1 MTQNAQLSGVTW
13 GRTACYVIAL
23 LAVLLFG
30 ALPMF
35 AQFDTGTITGTTTDS
50 SGAVVSHAAI
60 TVTNVGTGI
69 QKNYVTDE
77 NGNFVA
83 SSLPY
88 GTYVVATSATGFAEN
103 KSQPVVLSVGATV
116 QVNLTLGV
124 AASQESVQVNGTAT
138 TVDTSSSVSGTTLN
152 TDQVANLPIN
162 GRDVSEFLEVAPGSV
177 GSTGFFQGSVN
188 GMENI
193 FTGLNITVDGQSA
206 MRGDISGFLDTEGQ
220 ETARITRASVDSIQE
235 IDYSNS
241 GYTAETG
248 HSLGPQMNIITKSGT
263 NDYHGSLFEYFRN
276 DALDAK
282 DYFAT
287 GPEPLR
293 LNQFGGNF
301 SGPLV
306 RNKMFFFVNYEGDR
320 THVTILNALNHTLS
334 AYARQRM
341 AGTPSMAPVLAQFA
355 PLPTACN
362 VIPAPAQCV
371 GTGPPGLPML
381 NFPDAVD
388 PSQSDMVYDPAVL
401 PNILRE
407 DTGSV
412 RLDYNIS
419 EKDRIFFRYNIN
431 DSLTNDT
438 YGMNVGQVSPQKLR
452 TQLAKVDE
460 THTFTPT
467 LLNEFSVAIN
477 RFYSD
482 TNSNTPT
489 PLVGFAGFFADL
501 GSLPGP
507 NTFNQVTPFADLEI
521 FDNVSKTIG
530 RHTLKFGPQ
539 IRINRNNEWLRPQQ
553 TYDYANVNSLIINDD
568 SLPTSP
574 GVFVLQKIGFPGFVS
589 NHNSNWDFY
598 VQDDWKVHNRLTLNL
613 GLRYDYNTVWTTGA
627 NQGQTFDVAT
637 QALLPPNQAAYSAPK
652 GDWAPRVGFAWD
664 TNGKGKTVV
673 HGYGGLFYNPMHFNF
688 ATTTNVPALAS
699 YNESLFNAIFA
710 NPPFS
715 IDYPS
720 PNPPLVAGT
729 QNVNAFP
736 QHPKDPVATNWL
748 FDIQQEIARGTVLT
762 LSYVGNNVHHM
773 QAGVDFA
780 GLNANPANVFTQAR
794 QFPNFANENILSDGL
809 GSHYNSL
816 QVKLIRNVGKLNLQA
831 NYTWSHE
838 IDDMLNVFSPGFE
851 SPYTPAFDRG
861 SGDWDVRHNFTG
873 NALYSLPDLKGSNS
887 FVRTALGGWQTSGII
902 QTRSG
907 LPTNVT
913 LVSGFF
919 GNPVRPDLVPGQ
931 PLWLPN
937 HSWPGSSYNIDA
949 FAVEPTYDGTPGAT
963 IGSVGRNSLRGPAY
977 FQLDLSGMKNFAITQ
992 RVTMQFRA
1000 DIFNIFNHPN
1010 FTNPDGGICTSV
1022 QGVSGSVPAS
1032 CTISPV
1038 TGLPEINGSFGRI
1051 GQTIADAD
1059 GTQIGGGTA
1068 RQAQFSLR
1076 FTF

>member
-1 MTQNAQLSGVTW
+1 MTQNAQLLGVTW
-13 GRTACYVIAL
+13 FRIAFYAIAL
-23 LAVLLFG
+23 LAVVGFG
-30 ALPMF
+30 ALPML
-35 AQFDTGTITGTTTDS
+35 AQFDTGTINGRVTDV
-50 SGAVVSHAAI
+50 SGAVVANAAI
-60 TVTNVGTGI
+60 IVENVGTGI
-69 QKNYVTDE
+69 QKNFVTDQ

-88 GTYVVATSATGFAEN
+88 GTYVVTIRASGFAEN
-103 KSQPVVLSVGATV
+103 KSQPVVLNVGSTV
-116 QVNLTLGV
+116 QLNLIVAV

-138 TVDTSSSVSGTTLN
+138 TVDTSSSVSGTTLDTN
-152 TDQVANLPIN
+152 QVANLPIN
-162 GRDVSEFLEVAPGSV
+162 GRDVSEFLEVSPGSV

-193 FTGLNITVDGQSA
+193 FTGLNITLDGQSA
-206 MRGDISGFLDTEGQ
+206 MRGDINGFLDTEGQ

-263 NDYHGSLFEYFRN
+263 NDYHGSVYEYFRN
-276 DALDAK
+276 DAIDAK

-293 LNQFGGNF
+293 MNQFGGNF
-301 SGPLV
+301 GGAIIK
-306 RNKMFFFVNYEGDR
+306 NKLFFFANYEGDR

-341 AGTPSMAPVLAQFA
+341 AATPALAPVLAQFA
-355 PLPTACN
+355 PIPAGCDA
-362 VIPAPAQCV
+362 IPAPQACV
-371 GTGPPGLPML
+371 GNL
-381 NFPDAVD
+381 NFPDNTD
-388 PSQSDMVYDPAVL
+388 PAHPNQSDMIYDPASL

-412 RLDYNIS
+412 RIDYNVS
-419 EKDRIFFRYNIN
+419 QRDRVFFRYNIN
-431 DSLTNDT
+431 DSSTLYT
-438 YGMNVGQVSPQKLR
+438 YGLNEGQVSPQALR
-452 TQLAKVDE
+452 TQLGKLDE
-460 THTFTPT
+460 THTFSST

-477 RFYSD
+477 RFYSN

-489 PLVGFAGFFADL
+489 PLAGFAGFFTDL

-507 NTFNQVTPFADLEI
+507 NTFNQVTPFADVEI

-553 TYDYANVNSLIINDD
+553 TYDYASVSDLVQNN
-568 SLPTSP
+568 
-574 GVFVLQKIGFPGFVS
+574 VFVLQKIGFPGFVG
-589 NHNSNWDFY
+589 NRNSSWDFY
-598 VQDDWKVHNRLTLNL
+598 VQDDWRVTNKLTLNL
-613 GLRYDYNTVWTTGA
+613 GLRYDYNTVWTTGP
-627 NQGQTFDVAT
+627 NQGQNFDVASQT
-637 QALLPPNQAAYSAPK
+637 VLPLNQDAYTAPK
-652 GDWAPRVGFAWD
+652 GDVAPRVGFAWD
-664 TNGKGKTVV
+664 PFGKGKTVI

-699 YNESLFNAIFA
+699 YSDNFFQA
-710 NPPFS
+710 S
-715 IDYPS
+715 INYPS
-720 PNPPLVAGT
+720 PNPPLIAGT

-736 QHPKDPVATNWL
+736 QHPKDPVSTNWL
-748 FDIQQEIARGTVLT
+748 FGIQQEVARNTILTVN
-762 LSYVGNNVHHM
+762 YVANNAHHM

-780 GLNANPANVFTQAR
+780 ALNANPANVFTQAR
-794 QFPNFANENILSDGL
+794 PYSGFANENILSDNL

-816 QVKLIRNVGKLNLQA
+816 QAKLDRKVGKLNLEV

-851 SPYTPAFDRG
+851 DPYTPAYDHG
-861 SGDWDVRHNFTG
+861 SGDWDVRHNLTSSVV
-873 NALYSLPDLKGSNS
+873 YSLPELKGSSS
-887 FVRTALGGWQTSGII
+887 FVQKAFGGWQTSGIL

-907 LPTNVT
+907 LPTNIT

-919 GNPVRPDLVPGQ
+919 GNPVRPDYVSGE
-931 PLWLPN
+931 PLWLPS
-937 HSWPGSSYNIDA
+937 HSWPNSSYNINA
-949 FAVEPTYDGTPGAT
+949 FTVEPTYDGTPGAT
-963 IGSVGRNSLRGPAY
+963 IGTVGRNSLRGPAY
-977 FQLDLSGMKNFAITQ
+977 FQFDLSGMKNFAITE

-1000 DIFNIFNHPN
+1000 DIFNLFNHPN

-1022 QGVSGSVPAS
+1022 QSVLGTSPAS
-1032 CTISPV
+1032 CTINPV
-1038 TGLPEINGSFGRI
+1038 TMLPAINSNFGRV

-1076 FTF
+1076 FSF

>member
-13 GRTACYVIAL
+13 FRTFFHAIAL
-23 LAVLLFG
+23 LAIVVFG
-30 ALPMF
+30 ALPML
-35 AQFDTGTITGTTTDS
+35 AQFDTGTITGTTTDA
-50 SGAVVSHAAI
+50 SGAVVAHAAI

-69 QKNYVTDE
+69 QKSFVTDQ

-88 GTYVVATSATGFAEN
+88 GTYVVATHASGFAES
-103 KSQPVVLSVGATV
+103 KSAPVVLSVGATV

-138 TVDTSSSVSGTTLN
+138 TVDTSSSMSGTTLDTN
-152 TDQVANLPIN
+152 QVANLPIN

-177 GSTGFFQGSVN
+177 GSAGFFQGSVN

-206 MRGDISGFLDTEGQ
+206 MRGDINGFLDTEGQ
-220 ETARITRASVDSIQE
+220 ESARITRASVDSIQE

-263 NDYHGSLFEYFRN
+263 NDYHGSVFEYLRN

-282 DYFAT
+282 DFFAT
-287 GPEPLR
+287 SKQPLR
-293 LNQFGGNF
+293 LNQFGGNLG
-301 SGPLV
+301 GPIV
-306 RNKMFFFVNYEGDR
+306 KNKLFFFVNYEGDR
-320 THVTILNALNHTLS
+320 THITIERPLNHTLS
-334 AYARQRM
+334 AFARQRM
-341 AGTPSMAPVLAQFA
+341 AATPSMAPILAQFA
-355 PLPTACN
+355 PLPAACN
-362 VIPAPAQCV
+362 AIPAPQSCL
-371 GTGPPGLPML
+371 GTGAGKL
-381 NFPDAVD
+381 NFPDSMD
-388 PSQSDMVYDPAVL
+388 PSQSDMVYDPASL

-412 RLDYNIS
+412 RLDYNVS
-419 EKDRIFFRYNIN
+419 ERDRVFFRYNIN
-431 DSLTNDT
+431 DSNTLFT
-438 YGMNVGQVSPQKLR
+438 YGLNQGQVSPQALR

-460 THTFTPT
+460 THTFSST

-477 RFYSD
+477 RFHSD

-489 PLVGFAGFFADL
+489 PLVSIAGFFADL
-501 GSLPGP
+501 GSLPGA

-530 RHTLKFGPQ
+530 RHTIKFGPQ

-553 TYDYANVNSLIINDD
+553 SYDYPDVNSLVRNDG
-568 SLPTSP
+568 STIQ
-574 GVFVLQKIGFPGFVS
+574 GVFVLQKIGFPGFVN

-598 VQDDWKVHNRLTLNL
+598 VQDDWKVNNRLTLNL
-613 GLRYDYNTVWTTGA
+613 GLRYDYNTVWATGA
-627 NQGQTFDVAT
+627 NQGQNFDVAT
-637 QALLPPNQAAYSAPK
+637 QSLLPLNQAAYNAPK

-664 TNGKGKTVV
+664 PNGKGKTVI

-699 YNESLFNAIFA
+699 YNVNVFQAIFA

-720 PNPPLVAGT
+720 PNPPLLTGI
-729 QNVNAFP
+729 QNVNSFP
-736 QHPKDPVATNWL
+736 RNPKDPVSTNWL
-748 FDIQQEIARGTVLT
+748 FDIQQEVARGTVLT
-762 LSYVGNNVHHM
+762 VSYVGNNVHHM

-780 GLNANPANVFTQAR
+780 ALNANPANVFTQAR
-794 QFPNFANENILSDGL
+794 KYSGFANENVLADGL

-851 SPYTPAFDRG
+851 SPYTPIYDRG

-873 NALYSLPDLKGSNS
+873 SALYSLPTLKGSNS
-887 FVRTALGGWQTSGII
+887 FVQKALGGWQTSGII

-907 LPTNVT
+907 LPTNIT

-937 HSWPGSSYNIDA
+937 HSWPGSSYNINA
-949 FAVEPTYDGTPGAT
+949 FAVEPTYVGTPGGT
-963 IGSVGRNSLRGPAY
+963 IGTVGRNSLRGPAY
-977 FQLDLSGMKNFAITQ
+977 FQLDLSGMKNFAITE

-1022 QGVSGSVPAS
+1022 QSATPTTPAS
-1032 CTISPV
+1032 CTINPK
-1038 TGLPEINGSFGRI
+1038 TGTPAINSNFGRV
-1051 GQTIADAD
+1051 GGTIADAD

>member
-1 MTQNAQLSGVTW
+1 MTQNALLSRMT
-13 GRTACYVIAL
+13 RARRAFHAITI
-23 LAVLLFG
+23 LAVVVFG

-35 AQFDTGTITGTTTDS
+35 AQFDTGTITGTATDA
-50 SGAVVSHAAI
+50 SGAVVAHAPI

-69 QKNYVTDE
+69 QKNFVTDQ

-88 GTYVVATSATGFAEN
+88 GTYVVATHASGFAES
-103 KSQPVVLSVGATV
+103 KSQPVVLNVGATV
-116 QVNLTLGV
+116 QVNLTVAV
-124 AASQESVQVNGTAT
+124 AASQESVEVNGTAT
-138 TVDTSSSVSGTTLN
+138 TVDTSSSMSGTTLD

-193 FTGLNITVDGQSA
+193 FTGLNITLDGQSA
-206 MRGDISGFLDTEGQ
+206 MRGDINGFLDTEGQ
-220 ETARITRASVDSIQE
+220 ESARITRASVDSIQE

-263 NDYHGSLFEYFRN
+263 NDFHGSVYEYFRN

-287 GPEPLR
+287 SSEPLR
-293 LNQFGGNF
+293 LNQFGGNLG
-301 SGPLV
+301 GPIIK
-306 RNKMFFFVNYEGDR
+306 NKLFFFANYEGDR
-320 THVTILNALNHTLS
+320 THITILNGLNHTLS
-334 AYARQRM
+334 AYARSQFVAAM
-341 AGTPSMAPVLAQFA
+341 QPVLAQFA
-355 PLPTACN
+355 PIPAGCN
-362 VIPAPAQCV
+362 AIPAPPQCV
-371 GTGPPGLPML
+371 YPGFSDG
-381 NFPDAVD
+381 ND
-388 PSQSDMVYDPAVL
+388 PTTQGSDMIYDPAVL

-412 RLDYNIS
+412 RLDYNVS
-419 EKDRIFFRYNIN
+419 EKDRVFFRYNIN

-438 YGMNVGQVSPQKLR
+438 YGMNVGQVAPQKLR
-452 TQLAKVDE
+452 TQLAKIDE
-460 THTFTPT
+460 THTFTST
-467 LLNEFSVAIN
+467 LLNEFSIAIN

-489 PLVGFAGFFADL
+489 PLAGFAGFFADM

-507 NTFNQVTPFADLEI
+507 NSFNQVTPFADLEI

-553 TYDYANVNSLIINDD
+553 TYDFAAE
-568 SLPTSP
+568 SP
-574 GVFVLQKIGFPGFVS
+574 NIVTDLEHDNVFVLQKIGFPGFVG
-589 NHNSNWDFY
+589 NRNSNWDFY
-598 VQDDWKVHNRLTLNL
+598 IQDDWKVNNRLTLNL

-627 NQGQTFDVAT
+627 NQGQNFNVAS
-637 QALLPPNQAAYSAPK
+637 QALLPLNQKAYSAPK

-664 TNGKGKTVV
+664 PNGRGKTVV

-699 YNESLFNAIFA
+699 YNVNVFQAIFA

-715 IDYPS
+715 INYPA
-720 PNPPLVAGT
+720 PNPPLIAGI

-736 QHPKDPVATNWL
+736 TNPKDPVATNWL
-748 FDIQQEIARGTVLT
+748 FDIQQEVARGTILT
-762 LSYVGNNVHHM
+762 VSYVGNNVHHM

-780 GLNANPANVFTQAR
+780 ALNANPANVFTQAR
-794 QFPNFANENILSDGL
+794 QYSNFANENILSDGL

-816 QVKLIRNVGKLNLQA
+816 QVKVIRKVGKLDLQA

-851 SPYTPAFDRG
+851 SPYTPAYDRG

-873 NALYSLPDLKGSNS
+873 SALYSLPDLKGSS
-887 FVRTALGGWQTSGII
+887 AFVRTALGGWQTSGII

-907 LPTNVT
+907 LPTDIS
-913 LVSGFF
+913 LVGGFF
-919 GNPVRPDLVPGQ
+919 GNPVRPDYVAGQ
-931 PLWLPN
+931 PLWVPG
-937 HSWPGSSYNIDA
+937 HSWPGSSYNINA
-949 FAVEPTYDGTPGAT
+949 FAVEPTYDGTPGET
-963 IGSVGRNSLRGPAY
+963 IGTVGRNSLRGPAY
-977 FQLDLSGMKNFAITQ
+977 FQLDLSEAKNFAITE

-1010 FTNPDGGICTSV
+1010 FENPNGGICNSV
-1022 QGVSGSVPAS
+1022 QSAVPGGTPAS
-1032 CTISPV
+1032 CTIVDGVPNV
-1038 TGLPEINGSFGRI
+1038 NPAFGVV

-1059 GTQIGGGTA
+1059 GTQVGGGTA
-1068 RQAQFSLR
+1068 RQIQFSIR

>member
-1 MTQNAQLSGVTW
+1 MTQNAQLSEVTW
-13 GRTACYVIAL
+13 FRTFFHAIAL
-23 LAVLLFG
+23 LAVVVFG
-30 ALPMF
+30 ALPML
-35 AQFDTGTITGTTTDS
+35 AQFDTGTITGTATDA
-50 SGAVVSHAAI
+50 SGAVVAHAAI
-60 TVTNVGTGI
+60 TVTNVGTAI
-69 QKNYVTDE
+69 QKSFVTDQ

-88 GTYVVATSATGFAEN
+88 GTYVVATQASGFAES
-103 KSQPVVLSVGATV
+103 KSQPVVLNVGATV

-138 TVDTSSSVSGTTLN
+138 TVDTSSSMSGTTLDTN
-152 TDQVANLPIN
+152 QVANLPIN

-206 MRGDISGFLDTEGQ
+206 MRGDINGFLDTEGQ

-248 HSLGPQMNIITKSGT
+248 HSLGPQMNIITKSGENT
-263 NDYHGSLFEYFRN
+263 LHGSLFEYFRN

-287 GPEPLR
+287 SREPLR
-293 LNQFGGNF
+293 LNQFGGNL
-301 SGPLV
+301 SGPII
-306 RNKMFFFVNYEGDR
+306 RNKLFFFVNYEGDR
-320 THVTILNALNHTLS
+320 THVTLINALNHTLS
-334 AYARQRM
+334 AYARSLFV
-341 AGTPSMAPVLAQFA
+341 PSMQPVLAQFA
-355 PLPTACN
+355 PIPAGCN
-362 VIPAPAQCV
+362 AIPAPAQCV
-371 GTGPPGLPML
+371 YPGFTDG
-381 NFPDAVD
+381 ND
-388 PSQSDMVYDPAVL
+388 PTTQGSDMIYDPAVL

-412 RLDYNIS
+412 RLDYNVS
-419 EKDRIFFRYNIN
+419 EKDRVFFRYNIN
-431 DSLTNDT
+431 DSTTNYT
-438 YGMNVGQVSPQKLR
+438 YGMNLGQVSPQKLR
-452 TQLAKVDE
+452 TQLAKIDE
-460 THTFTPT
+460 THTFTST

-477 RFYSD
+477 RFHSD

-489 PLVGFAGFFADL
+489 PLAGFAGFFTDM

-507 NTFNQVTPFADLEI
+507 NSFNQVTPFADLEI

-539 IRINRNNEWLRPQQ
+539 IRINRNNESLRPQQ
-553 TYDYANVNSLIINDD
+553 TYDYAVDAAHAPHQLYDLENNN
-568 SLPTSP
+568 
-574 GVFVLQKIGFPGFVS
+574 VFVLQKIGFPGFVG
-589 NHNSNWDFY
+589 NRNSNWDFY
-598 VQDDWKVHNRLTLNL
+598 IQDDWKVNNRLTLNL

-627 NQGQTFDVAT
+627 NQGQNFDVAT
-637 QALLPPNQAAYSAPK
+637 QALLPLNQAAYSAPK

-664 TNGKGKTVV
+664 PIGRGKTVV

-699 YNESLFNAIFA
+699 YNVNVFQAIFA

-715 IDYPS
+715 INYPS
-720 PNPPLVAGT
+720 PNPPLIAGI

-736 QHPKDPVATNWL
+736 KNPKDPVATNWL

-762 LSYVGNNVHHM
+762 MSYVGNNVHHM

-780 GLNANPANVFTQAR
+780 ALNANPANVFSQAR
-794 QFPNFANENILSDGL
+794 QYSQFANENILSDGL

-851 SPYTPAFDRG
+851 SPYTPIYDRG

-873 NALYSLPDLKGSNS
+873 NALYSFPSLKGSNS
-887 FVRTALGGWQTSGII
+887 FVQKALGGWQTSGII

-907 LPTNVT
+907 LPTNIS
-913 LVSGFF
+913 LVGGFF

-937 HSWPGSSYNIDA
+937 HRWPRSSYNINA
-949 FAVEPTYDGTPGAT
+949 FSVEPTYDGTPGAT
-963 IGSVGRNSLRGPAY
+963 IGTVGRNSLRGPAY
-977 FQLDLSGMKNFAITQ
+977 FQLDLSGMKNFAITE

-1010 FTNPDGGICTSV
+1010 FENPNGGICNSV
-1022 QGVSGSVPAS
+1022 QSVTATTPAS
-1032 CTISPV
+1032 CTM
-1038 TGLPEINGSFGRI
+1038 INGVPDINSTFGVV